1 MKIMATISNYK
12 KKLFGCFTPGVRWDP
27 KFDHE
32 SNAQP
37 LFEILNLVRWGVKI
51 TTKKEN

>member
-1 MKIMATISNYK
+1 MVLVKTFWMKIIATISNHK
-12 KKLFGCFTPGVRWDP
+12 KIVWMFHSVVRWDP

-37 LFEILNLVRWGVKI
+37 LFEILNLVR
-51 TTKKEN
+51 